1 MQILGA
7 LSQDT
12 DSPSRACELTVVN
25 GVLLGVRFKVVA
37 GGNVLRCVVPGP
49 RGATRRTTHATRR
62 QIRKRQIRVALDG
75 FRRHSSRLSMGQCN
89 LNGEWMSMSRY
100 FMLDP
105 QPSRVR
111 FMREVAV

>member
-37 GGNVLRCVVPGP
+37 GENVLRCRAMVPGP
-49 RGATRRTTHATRR
+49 VRMRRDSRDDACDAT
-62 QIRKRQIRVALDG
+62 
-75 FRRHSSRLSMGQCN
+75 S
-89 LNGEWMSMSRY
+89 
-100 FMLDP
+100 DP
-105 QPSRVR
+105 
-111 FMREVAV
+111 

>member
-1 MQILGA
+1 MELELSCMQTLGA

-49 RGATRRTTHATRR
+49 RGATRRRMRR
-62 QIRKRQIRVALDG
+62 D
-75 FRRHSSRLSMGQCN
+75 
-89 LNGEWMSMSRY
+89 
-100 FMLDP
+100 
-105 QPSRVR
+105 VR
-111 FMREVAV
+111 SVNAKYGWL